1 MKRITVFLIATLL
14 VGSIGY
20 SQKAINTKAIGGTG
34 THLAHKALFHNNA
47 TFLLG
52 NFGTT
57 YTKYVNFTI
66 DGHTFEQC
74 PNVNWTN
81 YMLKLN
87 DDNSL
92 AWFKHQTYAENEDV
106 RIDIYNAE
114 LDSEGNLFV
123 LFRIE
128 KGGKV
133 VFGGD
138 EFESNGYPFIV
149 AKYSTNGTLIWHRK
163 LNSSPEFT
171 VSSSG
176 NLVLV
181 IAINRW
187 FDFRFSHWD
196 EDYFWNGANDI
207 YGKTFRMIVLSGAD
221 GSMVT
226 NKVLTSDLYHSLNQ
240 DEIDLIENNS
250 IDLSYV
256 TLTKIGEHSV
266 LTLSVDY
273 IGEHNLFYS
282 ETQLEKRFVTYG
294 PKTSGLVKSEFD
306 NTYIR
311 LTNFNE
317 DDTKSHITKYN
328 SSLTEVIAQG
338 EINQPAFFGRSIVD
352 NDGNIIIMSSQ
363 FNSNTQYNGISLYM
377 DDSPNNSARFTY
389 LNSNLELLGQKHL
402 YYPWY
407 SNSAFNHFG
416 YNSEKNSIKTI
427 GNESQAINIDT
438 VLFYPSDYNSDI
450 VIFDFENTGILPKSL
465 TLRNHTTFTLNVGES
480 KELAVEFFNPQQ
492 LNVEWVLNGN
502 TVSSEPNYTFNATSK
517 GEFNLS
523 LKAYDPNYPSKVF
536 TKHWQV
542 NVTSAEAQLLFPQ
555 GHPLYNNDIARFTID
570 SIGNYF
576 WGIDKYK
583 KAVYQVNLDNVADYT
598 EWINPAETDLNNEN
612 PMEVRLDADR
622 NPWFLMSS
630 GLVLEKSS
638 GQWAKHSL
646 TDMGITA
653 SPTQLCLIDG
663 VMHISTENG
672 VVKTGEVWEDVP
684 NVEVYTTYLPTYSN
698 PGEPNTTPTRKVFA
712 MHQTTDGNFWIGS
725 EYGLKNLTTG
735 DTLYPQNHG
744 MPFNRTLSIASSG
757 NNLYFGDA
765 QNGLVEYNVEQNK
778 FRLFILFDVSKEFYT
793 DMGIRSMSTDANGNV
808 WFVNDAGGYGY
819 GQGLFCL
826 NPLSKRITH
835 YNPNVSV
842 VKTITFGQNNT
853 VYARIDGRI
862 RVLNKEYVETQGVI
876 TFSVT
881 NNSQPIEN
889 AVITINQEE
898 LATNSNGLAS
908 VTLPFASYAYTVT
921 HPNYKTFNANISFQE
936 ETTIEVILQPST
948 THNEVNFV
956 SSIALY
962 PNPFNES
969 ILVYNHTNATHVE
982 ISTLSGVTVLSQ
994 PLHNNIVTT
1003 SNLNSGFYIISIYLK
1018 NGEKQVFRMVKQ

>member
-1 MKRITVFLIATLL
+1 A
-14 VGSIGY
+14 
-20 SQKAINTKAIGGTG
+20 
-34 THLAHKALFHNNA
+34 
-47 TFLLG
+47 
-52 NFGTT
+52 
-57 YTKYVNFTI
+57 
-66 DGHTFEQC
+66 
-74 PNVNWTN
+74 
-81 YMLKLN
+81 
-87 DDNSL
+87 
-92 AWFKHQTYAENEDV
+92 
-106 RIDIYNAE
+106 
-114 LDSEGNLFV
+114 
-123 LFRIE
+123 
-128 KGGKV
+128 
-133 VFGGD
+133 
-138 EFESNGYPFIV
+138 
-149 AKYSTNGTLIWHRK
+149 STET
-163 LNSSPEFT
+163 
-171 VSSSG
+171 
-176 NLVLV
+176 
-181 IAINRW
+181 
-187 FDFRFSHWD
+187 
-196 EDYFWNGANDI
+196 
-207 YGKTFRMIVLSGAD
+207 
-221 GSMVT
+221 
-226 NKVLTSDLYHSLNQ
+226 SLN
-240 DEIDLIENNS
+240 I
-250 IDLSYV
+250 
-256 TLTKIGEHSV
+256 
-266 LTLSVDY
+266 
-273 IGEHNLFYS
+273 
-282 ETQLEKRFVTYG
+282 
-294 PKTSGLVKSEFD
+294 
-306 NTYIR
+306 
-311 LTNFNE
+311 
-317 DDTKSHITKYN
+317 
-328 SSLTEVIAQG
+328 SS
-338 EINQPAFFGRSIVD
+338 
-352 NDGNIIIMSSQ
+352 
-363 FNSNTQYNGISLYM
+363 
-377 DDSPNNSARFTY
+377 
-389 LNSNLELLGQKHL
+389 
-402 YYPWY
+402 
-407 SNSAFNHFG
+407 
-416 YNSEKNSIKTI
+416 SIKTI

-438 VLFYPSDYNSDI
+438 LLFYPSDYNSDI

-492 LNVEWVLNGN
+492 LNVEWILNGN
-502 TVSSEPNYTFNATSK
+502 TVSSEPNYTFNAITK

-523 LKAYDPNYPSKVF
+523 LKAYDPNFPSKVF

-542 NVTSAEAQLLFPQ
+542 NVTSSEAQLLFPQ
-555 GHPLYNNDIARFTID
+555 GHPLYNNDITRFAID

-583 KAVYQVNLDNVADYT
+583 KAIYQVNLDNVADYT

-653 SPTQLCLIDG
+653 SPTQLSLING

-672 VVKTGEVWEDVP
+672 VIKTGEVWEDVP

-712 MHQTTDGNFWIGS
+712 MHQTTDGNFWIGT

-744 MPFNRTLSIASSG
+744 MPFNRVLSIASSG

-765 QNGLVEYNVEQNK
+765 QNGLVEYNVEQNT
-778 FRLFILFDVSKEFYT
+778 FRLFILFDMNKEFYT

-819 GQGLFCL
+819 GQGLFCF
-826 NPLSKRITH
+826 NPISKTIAH
-835 YNPNVSV
+835 YNQNVSV
-842 VKTITFGQNNT
+842 VKTIAFGQNNT
-853 VYARIDGRI
+853 VYARIDDRI

-881 NNSQPIEN
+881 NNSQPITN
-889 AVITINQEE
+889 ATITINQEE
-898 LATNSNGLAS
+898 LATNSIGLAS

-921 HPNYKTFNANISFQE
+921 HPNYQTFNANISFQE